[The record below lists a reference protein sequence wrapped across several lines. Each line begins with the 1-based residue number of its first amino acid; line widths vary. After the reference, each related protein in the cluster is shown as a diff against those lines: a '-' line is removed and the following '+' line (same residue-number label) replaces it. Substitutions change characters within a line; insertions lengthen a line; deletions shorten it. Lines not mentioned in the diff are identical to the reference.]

1 MKLIHLSDLHL
12 GKRIGE
18 ASLLEDQAYILQQIL
33 NVISREEADAV
44 LIAGDVYD
52 KTMPPVEA
60 VMLFDDFL
68 VNLSSTGIPVFI
80 IGGNHD
86 SLQRLAFGARLML
99 PSGIHI
105 AGGYD
110 GSVKPIRMQDVYG
123 AVDIY
128 LLPFV
133 KPAHVARFCDEQTSE
148 TLHSYTEAVRLAVE
162 KMKPDPAVRS
172 VLVAHQ
178 FVTGAQRCESEEVV
192 VGGLDN
198 VDVSVFDAFDYVAL
212 GHIHGPQNIGRPTV
226 RYCGSPL
233 KYSFSEADHIKS
245 VTVVELGEKG
255 NVAVRC
261 VPLKPLRD
269 LRRLRGTYQQLTLLS
284 NYQNTS
290 VEDYLQITL
299 TDEKDIPDA
308 IGMLRLIYPNLLR
321 LEYDNT
327 RTRAVL
333 QFSAPEMVK
342 ERSQL
347 ELFGDLYETQNN
359 QPLEEEQIEFLRG
372 LIEEIWEE
380 QL

>member
-105 AGGYD
+105 AGGYE

-123 AVDIY
+123 TVDIY

-133 KPAHVARFCDEQTSE
+133 KPAHVARFCDDQTAE

-198 VDVSVFDAFDYVAL
+198 VDASVFDAFDYVAL
-212 GHIHGPQNIGRPTV
+212 GHIHSPQNIGRSTI

-269 LRRLRGTYQQLTLLS
+269 LRRLCGTYQQLTMLS
-284 NYQNTS
+284 SYQNTS

-299 TDEKDIPDA
+299 TDEQDIPDA

-321 LEYDNT
+321 LEYDNVRT
-327 RTRAVL
+327 RTAL
-333 QFSAPEMVK
+333 QLTAPERAK
-342 ERSQL
+342 EQSQL
-347 ELFGDLYETQNN
+347 ELFGELYEMQNN

-372 LIEEIWEE
+372 MIEEIWEE